1 MKWIQNIVYYFPI
14 RLFLAHFK
22 NNILLI
28 FTWFLILM
36 LIYGNAGYSY
46 GAYYLFL
53 NPEYL
58 GATSYFSFQLLGVCF
73 GIFFITWN
81 IVSYLLLSHKY
92 PFIAS
97 MRWPLAMF
105 TFNNSLVPLLFVG
118 LYLVRII
125 HFQQEEMYASN
136 ENLFWYLL
144 GFSAGFAFTIFISAV
159 YFTLSNKNI
168 FGYMSTEEIKNFK
181 AKEEEKWF
189 GITSFGQAERVDYY
203 MTRRFRIRAVREV
216 AHYSDNLLKK
226 VFKQHHINAFLLIL
240 LTLTLLIG
248 LGFVIDQPIFEIPAA
263 GSMFLLFSVLTS
275 VISLIY
281 YWADDW
287 GNFAFIFFLIVI
299 NTVSGL
305 DAFHYDNEA
314 YGMDYSEAKAVY
326 HLDSLALIC
335 SQDNIKNDMLETIS
349 ILEQWKKKAS
359 QGKSKN
365 FKPKMLITLSSGG
378 GSRASVFTMKIVQM
392 ADSLSQ
398 GNFMQNNAL
407 MTGASGGMLGLAYFR
422 ELYLRQE
429 IGLIDDLYNE
439 QYQKNIGKDMLN
451 KIWGSVVTNDL
462 YYPIQM
468 RTIDSM
474 TYRLDRGMMME
485 NAFNKN
491 TDHFLDKPLSA
502 YLNFEKD
509 ATIPLSFI
517 NTVNVADS
525 RKIVISP
532 QQISYMMKGF
542 SFKNEHINYEIDA
555 IDFGRFFA
563 KNQAQNIRYTSALR
577 MNASYPFIL
586 PAVSLPSLPK
596 IDAVDAGFVDNFG
609 FETAT
614 RFINV
619 FQKWINQNTSGV
631 VIVQIRD
638 NLKENKI
645 EDFEYRK
652 MFSKLFGSFGSL
664 TDNLNVKQDY
674 SQDYTID
681 ATNDI
686 LNNKL
691 EIIRFEYEPL
701 ENKEKASLSLHL
713 TSKELKEIQ
722 ESAENKHNLKSFE
735 RLISVLEAE

>member
-1 MKWIQNIVYYFPI
+1 
-14 RLFLAHFK
+14 
-22 NNILLI
+22 
-28 FTWFLILM
+28 M
-36 LIYGNAGYSY
+36 LIYGNVGYSY
-46 GAYYLFL
+46 GGYYLFL

-58 GATSYFSFQLLGVCF
+58 GATSYFSFQLLGICF

-105 TFNNSLVPLLFVG
+105 TFNNAIVPLLFVV
-118 LYLVRII
+118 LYLVRIVR
-125 HFQQEEMYASN
+125 FQRIEMFATT
-136 ENLFWYLL
+136 ENLFWYIL
-144 GFSAGFAFTIFISAV
+144 GFSAGFAFVMLMSAI
-159 YFTLSNKNI
+159 YFTISNKNI
-168 FGYMSTEEIKNFK
+168 FGYMTKAEVANFK
-181 AKEEEKWF
+181 GKEEQKWF
-189 GITSFGQAERVDYY
+189 GISSFGLSERVDYY

-216 AHYSDNLLKK
+216 AHYSDVLLKK
-226 VFKQHHINAFLLIL
+226 VFKQHHINAFLLIV
-240 LTLTLLIG
+240 LTLTILIG
-248 LGFVIDQPIFEIPAA
+248 LGFVIDKPIFEIPAA

-281 YWADDW
+281 YWAEEW
-287 GNFAFIFFLIVI
+287 GNFAFIFFLIII
-299 NTVSGL
+299 NAVSGL

-314 YGMDYSEAKAVY
+314 YGMDYSQAKAVY
-326 HLDSLALIC
+326 HLDNLEEIC
-335 SQDNIKNDMLETIS
+335 SEENLKNDMQETLS

-359 QGKSKN
+359 QGKSKS
-365 FKPKMLITLSSGG
+365 FKPKMIIMLSSGG

-392 ADSLSQ
+392 ADRLSQ
-398 GNFMQNNAL
+398 GAL
-407 MTGASGGMLGLAYFR
+407 MKHTALMSGASGGMLGLGYFR
-422 ELYLRQE
+422 ELYLRQQ

-451 KIWGSVVTNDL
+451 KIWASIVTNDL

-509 ATIPLSFI
+509 ATIPLTFI
-517 NTVNVADS
+517 NTVSVADS

-532 QQISYMMKGF
+532 QKISYMMKAF
-542 SFKNEHINYEIDA
+542 SFKNPNLEYEIDA

-563 KNQAQNIRYTSALR
+563 QNQAQNIRFTSVLR

-586 PAVSLPSLPK
+586 PAVSLPSIPK
-596 IDAVDAGFVDNFG
+596 IDAVDAGFVDNYG
-609 FETAT
+609 FETAN

-619 FQKWINQNTSGV
+619 FQQWINQNTSGV

-638 NLKENKI
+638 NLKKNEI

-674 SQDYTID
+674 SQDYILD
-681 ATNDI
+681 GTNDI

-691 EIIRFEYEPL
+691 EVIRFEYEPL

-713 TSKELKEIQ
+713 SPKELKEIQ

-735 RLISVLEAE
+735 RLISVLKH